1 MPPLPAEC
9 LGRPR
14 VERPPIDADGDDHAG
29 VLRTDADGTAAAD
42 ADRIDAAPLDPE
54 RAAAFKKLFAGLGP
68 MEHTVLWLIL
78 VDRLSFAR
86 IARRAG
92 IKLNE
97 VFDLRAS
104 AMAKVRRNAAAD
116 PRLLELLAGTAAADG

>member
-1 MPPLPAEC
+1 
-9 LGRPR
+9 
-14 VERPPIDADGDDHAG
+14 VKRPPIDAETDDVHAPVG
-29 VLRTDADGTAAAD
+29 D
-42 ADRIDAAPLDPE
+42 ADRIDAQPLDPE

-68 MEHTVLWLIL
+68 MEHAVLWTIP

-86 IARRAG
+86 IARRACL
-92 IKLNE
+92 KLNE

-116 PRLLELLAGTAAADG
+116 PRLLELLAGAAPD